1 MTHYPLTRQLNP
13 GFPFRLSVTRDY
25 KRSVA
30 LLALGLGGQETLLQ
44 VTSALQGGKKN
55 GHV

>member
-1 MTHYPLTRQLNP
+1 MTRYPLTRQLNS

-30 LLALGLGGQETLLQ
+30 LLALGLGGHETLLQ
-44 VTSALQGGKKN
+44 VTPALQGGKKN